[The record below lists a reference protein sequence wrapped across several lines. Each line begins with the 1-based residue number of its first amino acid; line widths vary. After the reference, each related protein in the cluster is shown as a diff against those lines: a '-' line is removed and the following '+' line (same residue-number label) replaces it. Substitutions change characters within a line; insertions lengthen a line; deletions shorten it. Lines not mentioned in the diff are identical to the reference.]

1 MKEFKFLVGHID
13 SMWPNTR
20 YGERRVFN
28 IDVGNLPVEDI
39 EYYIRQLT
47 TSMAVPVQYIDHVSL
62 ISSRGL
68 TNE

>member
-1 MKEFKFLVGHID
+1 MKEFKFLVGHINPRW
-13 SMWPNTR
+13 SNTR
-20 YGERRVFN
+20 HGERRVFN
-28 IDVGNLPVEDI
+28 IDVGNLSVEDI

-68 TNE
+68 RNE